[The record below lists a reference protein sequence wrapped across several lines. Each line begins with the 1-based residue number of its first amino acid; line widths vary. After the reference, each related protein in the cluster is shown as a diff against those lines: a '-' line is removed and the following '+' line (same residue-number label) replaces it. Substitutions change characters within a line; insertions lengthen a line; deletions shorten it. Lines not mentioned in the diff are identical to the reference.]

1 MIRLKVW
8 QWVILAFPVVSVL
21 GFLGVAAGLH
31 IHQWGLSWIWA
42 VVVLVFVGWRYL
54 LARWVRLPDQI
65 AAEARAFIQDNA
77 AEMPSAGQPRRDQA
91 EAEIQTILV
100 AAREDV
106 LPWEDWAQFFR
117 RCQTLIEAI
126 AHVYY
131 PTTKRPFLNIYVPDA
146 YGLLRGTVDDVDQWM
161 QKLSPVLGQVTV
173 GQAYETYETYR
184 KLEPAARTVVK
195 VWQWSR
201 WIFNPVAAL
210 TRTSTQT
217 YRNQANQQLLANLG
231 QIVRETTL
239 QALGERAIALYSGE
253 AVRSLESLEL
263 KLPEAETQTLQGII
277 TEAAPAEVVEQAP
290 LNVLLV
296 GRTGA
301 GKSSLVNTL
310 FGRKTAAVDVLPSTD
325 TLQSYPF
332 QNDLD
337 ETLILWDS
345 PGYEQSGREDLRQ
358 AVIEK
363 AAEADLL
370 LLVTPATDPALQMD
384 LAFLEEITTQVDDLP
399 IISIVTQVDRLR
411 PIREWSPPYDWRSG
425 DQPKENSI
433 REAIAYRQEILG
445 EVSAAILPLVTE
457 DMSQDRAAWGGT
469 ELSAVMV
476 DESDPAKQA
485 RMARFLRDRTTRITT
500 AAKIINQYASQ
511 MSTTQGLAALLK
523 SPVLG
528 FLSTMTTGSP
538 ALATALATQLPIEQ
552 APVVMGKLQMGYEL
566 FTLLAEPEAH
576 PVFDFLSLWPLL
588 LETAPSIKED
598 AWAFGQ
604 TMVEFWSGKVGVEQL
619 QVRYQS
625 YLSKATLA

>member
-8 QWVILAFPVVSVL
+8 QWVVLALPVVSVL
-21 GFLGVAAGLH
+21 GFLGAAAGLQ

-42 VVVLVFVGWRYL
+42 IVILVFLGWQYL
-54 LARWVRLPDQI
+54 LVRWLRLPDQI
-65 AAEARAFIQDNA
+65 AAEARAFIQEQ
-77 AEMPSAGQPRRDQA
+77 AEETSSSEPRRQQA

-184 KLEPAARTVVK
+184 KLEPAARTAVK

-253 AVRSLESLEL
+253 AVRTLESLEL
-263 KLPEAETQTLQGII
+263 KLPEAETQTLQEII
-277 TEAAPAEVVEQAP
+277 TEAAPAEAVEQAP

-310 FGRKTAAVDVLPSTD
+310 FGRETAAVDVLPSTD
-325 TLQSYPF
+325 TLQSYQF
-332 QNDLD
+332 QNNLD
-337 ETLILWDS
+337 ETLTLWDS
-345 PGYEQSGREDLRQ
+345 PGYEQSGRDDLRH

-384 LAFLEEITTQVDDLP
+384 LAFLEEITTQIDDLP
-399 IISIVTQVDRLR
+399 VISIVTQVDRLR

-425 DQPKENSI
+425 DQPKETSI

-445 EVSAAILPLVTE
+445 EVSTAILPLVTGDTTQE
-457 DMSQDRAAWGGT
+457 RQAWGGT
-469 ELSAVMV
+469 ELSAAMV
-476 DESDPAKQA
+476 DEFDPAKQG

-500 AAKIINQYASQ
+500 SAKIINQYASQ
-511 MSTTQGLAALLK
+511 MSTTQGLTALLK
-523 SPVLG
+523 SPLLG

-576 PVFDFLSLWPLL
+576 PVFDFLALWPLL
-588 LETAPSIKED
+588 LETASSIQDD

-604 TMVEFWSGKVGVEQL
+604 TMVELWTGKVGVNQL
-619 QVRYQS
+619 QERYHS

>member
-1 MIRLKVW
+1 MVRLKVW
-8 QWVILAFPVVSVL
+8 QWIILALPVVSVL
-21 GFLGVAAGLH
+21 GFLGAAAGLQ
-31 IHQWGLSWIWA
+31 IHQWGLNWIWA
-42 VVVLVFVGWRYL
+42 IVILVFLGWQYL
-54 LARWVRLPDQI
+54 LVRWLRLPDQI
-65 AAEARAFIQDNA
+65 AAEARAFIQDQ
-77 AEMPSAGQPRRDQA
+77 AEENPSSEPRRQQA
-91 EAEIQTILV
+91 EAEIHTILV
-100 AAREDV
+100 AARGDV

-131 PTTKRPFLNIYVPDA
+131 PTAKRPFLNIYVPDA

-184 KLEPAARTVVK
+184 KLEPAARTAVK

-253 AVRSLESLEL
+253 AVRTLESLEP
-263 KLPEAETQTLQGII
+263 KLPEAETQTLQEII
-277 TEAAPAEVVEQAP
+277 TAAAPAEAVEQAP

-310 FGRKTAAVDVLPSTD
+310 FGRETAAVDVLPSTD
-325 TLQSYPF
+325 TLQSYRF
-332 QNDLD
+332 ENKLD
-337 ETLILWDS
+337 ETLTLWDS
-345 PGYEQSGREDLRQ
+345 PGYEQSGRDDLRQ
-358 AVIEK
+358 SVIEK

-384 LAFLEEITTQVDDLP
+384 LAFLEEIKTQVDDLP
-399 IISIVTQVDRLR
+399 VISIVTQVDRLR

-425 DQPKENSI
+425 DQPKETSI
-433 REAIAYRQEILG
+433 RDAIAYRQEILG
-445 EVSAAILPLVTE
+445 EVSTAILPMVTG
-457 DMSQDRAAWGGT
+457 DTSQNRQAWGGT
-469 ELSAVMV
+469 ELSAAMV
-476 DESDPAKQA
+476 DEFDPAKQA

-523 SPVLG
+523 SPLLG

-566 FTLLAEPEAH
+566 FTLLAEPDAH

-588 LETAPSIKED
+588 LETAPSIQED

-604 TMVEFWSGKVGVEQL
+604 TMVELWTGKVGVDQL
-619 QVRYQS
+619 QERYQR

>member
-8 QWVILAFPVVSVL
+8 QWAILALPIVSVL
-21 GFLGVAAGLH
+21 GFLGAAAGLQ

-42 VVVLVFVGWRYL
+42 VVILVFLGWQYL
-54 LARWVRLPDQI
+54 LVRWLRLPDQI
-65 AAEARAFIQDNA
+65 AAEARAFIQDK
-77 AEMPSAGQPRRDQA
+77 AEGTLSGQPHRQQA

-100 AAREDV
+100 AARDDV
-106 LPWEDWAQFFR
+106 LPWEDWPQFFR
-117 RCQTLIEAI
+117 RCQSLIEAV

-131 PTTKRPFLNIYVPDA
+131 PAVKRPFLNIYVPDA

-161 QKLSPVLGQVTV
+161 QKLSPMLGQVTV

-184 KLEPAARTVVK
+184 KLEPAARTAVK

-201 WIFNPVAAL
+201 WIFNPTAAL

-253 AVRSLESLEL
+253 AVRALEGLEP
-263 KLPEAETQTLQGII
+263 KLPEVETQTIQDII
-277 TEAAPAEVVEQAP
+277 TEAAPAEAVEQAP

-310 FGRKTAAVDVLPSTD
+310 FGRETAAVDVLPSTD
-325 TLQSYPF
+325 TLQAYRF

-345 PGYEQSGREDLRQ
+345 PGYEQRGRDDLRQ

-370 LLVTPATDPALQMD
+370 LLITPATDPALQMD
-384 LAFLEEITTQVDDLP
+384 LAFLEEIKAQVDDLP
-399 IISIVTQVDRLR
+399 VISIVTQVDRLR
-411 PIREWSPPYDWRSG
+411 PIREWSPPYDWRFG
-425 DQPKENSI
+425 DQLKETSI

-445 EVSAAILPLVTE
+445 EVSAAILPMVTG
-457 DMSQDRAAWGGT
+457 DLSRDRQAWGVT
-469 ELSAVMV
+469 ELSEAMV
-476 DESDPAKQA
+476 NEFDLAKQA
-485 RMARFLRDRTTRITT
+485 RMARFLRDRTARITT

-523 SPVLG
+523 SPILG

-588 LETAPSIKED
+588 LETAPSIQED

-604 TMVEFWSGKVGVEQL
+604 AMVELWTGKVGVEQL
-619 QVRYQS
+619 QERYQS

>member
-8 QWVILAFPVVSVL
+8 QWVILALPVVSVL
-21 GFLGVAAGLH
+21 GFLGVSAGLQ

-77 AEMPSAGQPRRDQA
+77 AEMPAAGQPRREQA

-106 LPWEDWAQFFR
+106 LPWEDWSQFFR

-263 KLPEAETQTLQGII
+263 KLPEVETQTLQGII
-277 TEAAPAEVVEQAP
+277 TEAAPAEVVGQAP

-310 FGRKTAAVDVLPSTD
+310 FGRETAAVDVLPSTD

-384 LAFLEEITTQVDDLP
+384 LAFLEEIKAQVDDLP
-399 IISIVTQVDRLR
+399 VISIVTQVDRLR
-411 PIREWSPPYDWRSG
+411 PIREWSPPYDWRVGSH
-425 DQPKENSI
+425 PKEKSI
-433 REAIAYRQEILG
+433 REAIGYRQEILG
-445 EVSAAILPLVTE
+445 EVSDAILPMVTG
-457 DMSQDRAAWGGT
+457 DMSQKRPAWGIT
-469 ELSAVMV
+469 ELSGAMV
-476 DESDPAKQA
+476 DEFDPAKQA

-604 TMVEFWSGKVGVEQL
+604 TMVEFWSGKVGVDQL

>member
-8 QWVILAFPVVSVL
+8 QWVVLALPVVSVL
-21 GFLGVAAGLH
+21 GFLGAAAGLQ

-42 VVVLVFVGWRYL
+42 IVILVFLGWQYL
-54 LARWVRLPDQI
+54 LVRWLRLPDQI
-65 AAEARAFIQDNA
+65 AAEARAFIQEQ
-77 AEMPSAGQPRRDQA
+77 AEETSSSEPRRQQA

-184 KLEPAARTVVK
+184 KLEPAARTAVK

-253 AVRSLESLEL
+253 AVRTLESLEL
-263 KLPEAETQTLQGII
+263 KLPEAETQTLQEII
-277 TEAAPAEVVEQAP
+277 TEAAPAEAVEQAP

-310 FGRKTAAVDVLPSTD
+310 FGRETAAVDVLPSTD
-325 TLQSYPF
+325 TLQSYRF
-332 QNDLD
+332 ENNLD
-337 ETLILWDS
+337 ETLTLWDS
-345 PGYEQSGREDLRQ
+345 PGYEQSGRDDLRQ

-399 IISIVTQVDRLR
+399 VISIVTQVDRLR

-425 DQPKENSI
+425 DQPKETSI
-433 REAIAYRQEILG
+433 RDAIAYRQEILG
-445 EVSAAILPLVTE
+445 EVSTAILPLVTG
-457 DMSQDRAAWGGT
+457 DTSQDRQAWGGT
-469 ELSAVMV
+469 ELSAAMV
-476 DESDPAKQA
+476 DEFDPAKQA

-523 SPVLG
+523 SPLLG

-566 FTLLAEPEAH
+566 FTLLAEPDAH

-588 LETAPSIKED
+588 LETAPSIQED

-604 TMVEFWSGKVGVEQL
+604 TMVELWTGKVGVDQL
-619 QVRYQS
+619 QERYQS

>member
-8 QWVILAFPVVSVL
+8 QWVVLALPVVSVL
-21 GFLGVAAGLH
+21 GFLGAAAGLQ

-42 VVVLVFVGWRYL
+42 IVILVFLGWQYL
-54 LARWVRLPDQI
+54 LVRWLRLPDQI
-65 AAEARAFIQDNA
+65 AAEARAFIQDQ
-77 AEMPSAGQPRRDQA
+77 AEETSSSEPRRQQA

-184 KLEPAARTVVK
+184 KLEPAARTAVK

-239 QALGERAIALYSGE
+239 QALGERAIALYSGD
-253 AVRSLESLEL
+253 AVRTLESLEL
-263 KLPEAETQTLQGII
+263 KLPEAETQTLQEII
-277 TEAAPAEVVEQAP
+277 TEATPAEAVAQAP

-310 FGRKTAAVDVLPSTD
+310 FGRETAAVDVLPSTD
-325 TLQSYPF
+325 TLQSYRF
-332 QNDLD
+332 ENKLD
-337 ETLILWDS
+337 ETLTLWDS
-345 PGYEQSGREDLRQ
+345 PGYEQSGRDDLRQ

-363 AAEADLL
+363 AAEVDLL

-384 LAFLEEITTQVDDLP
+384 LAFLEEIKTQVDDLP
-399 IISIVTQVDRLR
+399 VISIVTQVDRLR

-425 DQPKENSI
+425 DQPKETSI

-445 EVSAAILPLVTE
+445 EVSTAILPLVTG
-457 DMSQDRAAWGGT
+457 DTTQDRQAWGGT
-469 ELSAVMV
+469 ELSAAMV
-476 DESDPAKQA
+476 DEFDPAKQA

-511 MSTTQGLAALLK
+511 MSTTQGLTALLK
-523 SPVLG
+523 SPLLG

-576 PVFDFLSLWPLL
+576 PMFDFLSLWPLL
-588 LETAPSIKED
+588 LETTPSIQED

-604 TMVEFWSGKVGVEQL
+604 TMVELWTGKVGVDQL
-619 QVRYQS
+619 QERYQS

>member
-1 MIRLKVW
+1 MMRLKVW
-8 QWVILAFPVVSVL
+8 QWIILALPVICVL
-21 GFLGVAAGLH
+21 GFLGIAAALQ

-42 VVVLVFVGWRYL
+42 VVIVVFLVWQYL
-54 LARWVRLPDQI
+54 LVRWLRLPEQI
-65 AAEARAFIQDNA
+65 AAEARAFIQDK
-77 AEMPSAGQPRRDQA
+77 AEATLTGQPLREQA
-91 EAEIQTILV
+91 EAEIQTLLI

-106 LPWEDWAQFFR
+106 LPWENWAQFFS
-117 RCQTLIEAI
+117 RCQSLIEAV

-131 PTTKRPFLNIYVPDA
+131 PTVKRPFLNIYVPDA

-184 KLEPAARTVVK
+184 KLEPAARTAVK

-201 WIFNPVAAL
+201 WIFNPVVAL
-210 TRTSTQT
+210 TRTSTQS

-253 AVRSLESLEL
+253 ALRTLESLEP
-263 KLPEAETQTLQGII
+263 KLPGVQTQTLQEII
-277 TEAAPAEVVEQAP
+277 TAAAPAEAVAQAP

-310 FGRKTAAVDVLPSTD
+310 FGRQTAAVDVLPSTD

-345 PGYEQSGREDLRQ
+345 PGYEQSGRDDLRQ

-363 AAEADLL
+363 AAETDLL

-384 LAFLEEITTQVDDLP
+384 LALLEEIRTQADDLP
-399 IISIVTQVDRLR
+399 VISIVTQVDRLR

-425 DQPKENSI
+425 DQLKETSI

-445 EVSAAILPLVTE
+445 EVSAAILPMVTG
-457 DMSQDRAAWGGT
+457 DTSQDRSAWGET
-469 ELSAVMV
+469 ELSEVMV
-476 DESDPAKQA
+476 NTFDPAKQA
-485 RMARFLRDRTTRITT
+485 RMARFLRDRTARITT

-511 MSTTQGLAALLK
+511 MSTTQGLTALLK
-523 SPVLG
+523 SPILG
-528 FLSTMTTGSP
+528 FLSTMMTGSP

-552 APVVMGKLQMGYEL
+552 SPVVMGKLQMGYEL
-566 FTLLAEPEAH
+566 FTLLAEPDTH
-576 PVFDFLSLWPLL
+576 PTFDFLALWPLL

-604 TMVEFWSGKVGVEQL
+604 TMVEFWAGKVGVEQL
-619 QVRYQS
+619 PERYQS

>member
-8 QWVILAFPVVSVL
+8 QWVILALPVVSVL
-21 GFLGVAAGLH
+21 GFLGAAAGLQ

-42 VVVLVFVGWRYL
+42 IVILVFLGWQYL
-54 LARWVRLPDQI
+54 LVRWLRLPDQI
-65 AAEARAFIQDNA
+65 AAEARAFIQDQ
-77 AEMPSAGQPRRDQA
+77 AEETSSSEPRRQQA

-184 KLEPAARTVVK
+184 KLEPAARTAVK

-210 TRTSTQT
+210 THTSTQT

-253 AVRSLESLEL
+253 AVRTLESLEP
-263 KLPEAETQTLQGII
+263 KLPEAETQTLQEII
-277 TEAAPAEVVEQAP
+277 TEATPAEAVEQAP

-310 FGRKTAAVDVLPSTD
+310 FGRETAAVDVLPSTD
-325 TLQSYPF
+325 TLQSYRF
-332 QNDLD
+332 ENKLD
-337 ETLILWDS
+337 ETLTLWDS
-345 PGYEQSGREDLRQ
+345 PGYEQSGRDDLRQ
-358 AVIEK
+358 AVLEK
-363 AAEADLL
+363 ATEVDLL

-384 LAFLEEITTQVDDLP
+384 LAFLEEITTQIDDLP
-399 IISIVTQVDRLR
+399 VISIVTQVDRLR

-425 DQPKENSI
+425 KQPKETSI

-445 EVSAAILPLVTE
+445 EVSAAILPLVTG
-457 DMSQDRAAWGGT
+457 DTSQDRQAWGGT
-469 ELSAVMV
+469 ELSAAMV
-476 DESDPAKQA
+476 DEFDPAKQA

-523 SPVLG
+523 SPLLG

-552 APVVMGKLQMGYEL
+552 APVVMGKLQIGYEL

-588 LETAPSIKED
+588 LETAPSIQED

-604 TMVEFWSGKVGVEQL
+604 TIVELWTGKVGVEQL
-619 QVRYQS
+619 QERYQS

>member
-8 QWVILAFPVVSVL
+8 QWVILALPVVSVL
-21 GFLGVAAGLH
+21 GFLGVAAGLQ

-77 AEMPSAGQPRRDQA
+77 AETPSAGHPRREQA

-217 YRNQANQQLLANLG
+217 YRTQANQQLLANLG

-263 KLPEAETQTLQGII
+263 KLPEVETQTLQGII
-277 TEAAPAEVVEQAP
+277 TEAAPAEAVEQAP

-310 FGRKTAAVDVLPSTD
+310 FGRETAAVDVLPSTD

-332 QNDLD
+332 QNDLG

-345 PGYEQSGREDLRQ
+345 PGYEQSGRDDLRQ

-445 EVSAAILPLVTE
+445 ELSASILPMVTE
-457 DMSQDRAAWGGT
+457 DRSHDRPAWGGT
-469 ELSAVMV
+469 ELSAAMV

-566 FTLLAEPEAH
+566 FTLLAEPDAH

-619 QVRYQS
+619 QARYQS

>member
-8 QWVILAFPVVSVL
+8 QWVVLALPVVSVL
-21 GFLGVAAGLH
+21 GFLGAAAGLQ

-42 VVVLVFVGWRYL
+42 IVILVFLGWQYL
-54 LARWVRLPDQI
+54 LVRWLRLPDQI
-65 AAEARAFIQDNA
+65 AAEARAFIQDQ
-77 AEMPSAGQPRRDQA
+77 AEETSSSEPRRQQA

-106 LPWEDWAQFFR
+106 LPWEDWTQFFR

-184 KLEPAARTVVK
+184 KLEPAARTAVK

-253 AVRSLESLEL
+253 AVRTLESLEL
-263 KLPEAETQTLQGII
+263 KLPEAETQTLQEII
-277 TEAAPAEVVEQAP
+277 TEAAPAETVEQAP

-310 FGRKTAAVDVLPSTD
+310 FGRETAAVDVLPSTD
-325 TLQSYPF
+325 TLQSYRF
-332 QNDLD
+332 ENKLD
-337 ETLILWDS
+337 ETLTLWDS

-358 AVIEK
+358 AVLEK
-363 AAEADLL
+363 AAEVDLL

-399 IISIVTQVDRLR
+399 VISIVTQVDRLR

-425 DQPKENSI
+425 DQPKETSI

-445 EVSAAILPLVTE
+445 EVSTAILPMVTG
-457 DMSQDRAAWGGT
+457 DTTQDRQAWGGT
-469 ELSAVMV
+469 ELSAAMV
-476 DESDPAKQA
+476 DEFDPAKQA

-523 SPVLG
+523 SPLLG

-566 FTLLAEPEAH
+566 FTLLAEPDAH

-588 LETAPSIKED
+588 LETAPSIQED

-604 TMVEFWSGKVGVEQL
+604 TMVELWTGKVGVDQL
-619 QVRYQS
+619 QERYQS

>member
-1 MIRLKVW
+1 MIRIKVW
-8 QWVILAFPVVSVL
+8 QWVVLALPVVSVL
-21 GFLGVAAGLH
+21 GFLGAAAGLQ

-42 VVVLVFVGWRYL
+42 IVILVFLGWQYL
-54 LARWVRLPDQI
+54 LVRWLRLPDQI
-65 AAEARAFIQDNA
+65 AAEARAFIQEQ
-77 AEMPSAGQPRRDQA
+77 AEETSSSEPRRQQA

-184 KLEPAARTVVK
+184 KLEPAARTAVK

-253 AVRSLESLEL
+253 AVRSLESLEP
-263 KLPEAETQTLQGII
+263 KLPEAETQTLQAII
-277 TEAAPAEVVEQAP
+277 TEAAPAKAVEQAP

-310 FGRKTAAVDVLPSTD
+310 FGRETAAVDVLPSTD
-325 TLQSYPF
+325 TLQSYRF
-332 QNDLD
+332 KNNLD
-337 ETLILWDS
+337 ETLTLWDS
-345 PGYEQSGREDLRQ
+345 PGYEQSGRDDLRQ

-384 LAFLEEITTQVDDLP
+384 LAFLEEIKTQVDDLP
-399 IISIVTQVDRLR
+399 VISIVTQVDRLR

-425 DQPKENSI
+425 EQPKETSI

-445 EVSAAILPLVTE
+445 EVSAVILPLVTG
-457 DMSQDRAAWGGT
+457 DTSQDRPAWGGT
-469 ELSAVMV
+469 ELSAAMV
-476 DESDPAKQA
+476 DEFDPAKQA

-500 AAKIINQYASQ
+500 SAKIINQYASQ
-511 MSTTQGLAALLK
+511 MSTTQGLTALLK
-523 SPVLG
+523 SPLLG

-576 PVFDFLSLWPLL
+576 PVFDFLALWPLL
-588 LETAPSIKED
+588 LETASSIQDD

-604 TMVEFWSGKVGVEQL
+604 TMVELWTGKVGVNQL
-619 QVRYQS
+619 QERYHS